1 MRAVHP
7 FYNNN
12 EEKRYENKMKNNK
25 KHKNDIS
32 GIMITNDDYGN
43 HK

>member
-12 EEKRYENKMKNNK
+12 EEIKYENKIKNNNNNK
-25 KHKNDIS
+25 KDIFR
-32 GIMITNDDYGN
+32 INDDYG
-43 HK
+43 K